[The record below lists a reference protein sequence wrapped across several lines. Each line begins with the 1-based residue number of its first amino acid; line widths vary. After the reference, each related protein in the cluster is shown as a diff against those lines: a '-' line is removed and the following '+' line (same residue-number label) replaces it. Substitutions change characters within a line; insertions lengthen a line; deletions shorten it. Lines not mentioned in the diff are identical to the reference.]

1 MIHRVGL
8 LDFLQARMEGAEH
21 ARRRYEVAA
30 REDRGVDETPT
41 RLRRRLAGRQSS
53 TRSLKARSRQLI
65 TNSLF
70 RPILSWRDDTICC
83 TESEESATSLLFE
96 AELAALCGGLRCR
109 TASTPQERH
118 T

>member
-1 MIHRVGL
+1 MATSHNFHFFVALAPILLGIIVMIHRVGL
-8 LDFLQARMEGAEH
+8 LDFLQTRMEGAEH

-70 RPILSWRDDTICC
+70 RPWRYPIV
-83 TESEESATSLLFE
+83 A
-96 AELAALCGGLRCR
+96 
-109 TASTPQERH
+109 
-118 T
+118 